1 MINYRFI
8 VFLLISHILYKK
20 ITLVIIML
28 QQKMKQFV
36 LGQEHVF
43 EPLIEYV
50 QIGEA
55 GMTDS
60 DELRGAFLFTGPTGT
75 GKTET
80 AKVLAKLLNK
90 ELLRFDMS
98 EYKNSKK
105 FLHDLTTKLE
115 KNSNGIILLDEI
127 EKGNMEL
134 FDYFLQIL
142 SEAKVTYEQKE
153 YDFSKSYLIMTSNI
167 GSKNIMGQENFA
179 IAKRIVERLVKSYF
193 RPEFLGRICRDCQIC
208 FKPLEYKVMKKIV
221 QQKVEM
227 RIETLQEKGYILEYN
242 KNILPFIMNVGVNP
256 KFGARPVVQAIK
268 KHIRLALLKAD
279 KKNGML
285 IERNNKIVLE

>member
-98 EYKNSKK
+98 EYKNSEK

-208 FKPLEYKVMKKIV
+208 FRPLEYKVMKKIV

-227 RIETLQEKGYILEYN
+227 RIEMLQEKGYNLSYDIS
-242 KNILPFIMNVGVNP
+242 ILPFLMNVGVNP

-285 IERNNKIVLE
+285 IEKNNKIVLE